1 MTLDEIIT
9 DLQYGELSS
18 HGMFLDTLSVGDKD
32 KLIAHINICL
42 TELYT
47 RFPLLTKEFTLIQYS
62 NITEYWINSKF
73 AKTNTQSSEP
83 YKYILDSDKYP
94 FIDDLIRFECIYD
107 EMGDEVII
115 NNSTECNV
123 TATPAMDML
132 QIPDPID
139 TNAWFVSYRANH
151 PVVTRDTKTLLLPT
165 NFKPALLAYVASR
178 VYSGSSS
185 QEHSVL
191 SATLFQKYEL
201 FCQQQEA
208 FGMVNKIDNEFN
220 HRPCLGGWI

>member
-1 MTLDEIIT
+1 MTLNEIID
-9 DLQYGELSS
+9 DLKYGELAS
-18 HGMFLDTLSVGDKD
+18 HGMFATDLSMGDKD

-62 NITEYWINSKF
+62 NITEYWIKSEF
-73 AKTNTQSSEP
+73 AKTNTASTEP
-83 YKYILDSDKYP
+83 IKYILDSVDYP
-94 FIDDLIRFECIYD
+94 FKDDLIRFECIYD

-139 TNAWFVSYRANH
+139 TNAWFVTYRAKH
-151 PVVTRDTKTLLLPT
+151 PLVTRDTTNLLLPS
-165 NFKPALLAYVASR
+165 NFKTALLAYIASR
-178 VYSGSSS
+178 IYGSSTS
-185 QEHSVL
+185 QEHSAKSVSL
-191 SATLFQKYEL
+191 YQQYEL
-201 FCQQQEA
+201 FCLQQENY
-208 FGMVNKIDNEFN
+208 GMVNKLDNEYN
-220 HRPCLGGWI
+220 HKPEDRGWI